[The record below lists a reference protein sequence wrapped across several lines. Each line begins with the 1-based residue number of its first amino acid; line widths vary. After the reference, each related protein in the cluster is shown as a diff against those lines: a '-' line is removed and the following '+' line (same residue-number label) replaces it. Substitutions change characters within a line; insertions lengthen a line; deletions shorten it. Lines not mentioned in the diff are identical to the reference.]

1 MRGRADVSGIHGHHD
16 QFAATRE
23 SSGSR
28 VTSSERYVRPFTTR
42 GDSEGKSW
50 FYEKNGRRVLHLD
63 DGRYWRAPRPRPR
76 PNRRRRRRE
85 GKSIV
90 QAALHV
96 TDAPQS
102 PTTDAEVVILV
113 LQRSLRNAISREKKK
128 EAAMAEVT
136 EKLEMT
142 EAKLR
147 RAERKRKETKLAHNT
162 ELEAATVKLKKAQR
176 KLVEVQQQ
184 HTAELSANEEKLAK
198 AQRKIRK
205 LQARLDDTQ
214 PQPNKEAEP
223 DALDLYWIALQAAE
237 EAEEAAA
244 KKRAEAATTMR
255 LWIQRLWFRFRRL
268 WWANAWFIRLY
279 VVVSFIIAFYI
290 WWKMSVI
297 IAGVFLLGM
306 YKLATAS
313 SQSDHLQDATETF
326 S

>member
-223 DALDLYWIALQAAE
+223 NARSEMKFCSGVLDYA
-237 EAEEAAA
+237 
-244 KKRAEAATTMR
+244 TMR
-255 LWIQRLWFRFRRL
+255 LRFRRL
-268 WWANAWFIRLY
+268 WWTNAWFICLCIA
-279 VVVSFIIAFYI
+279 VSFIIAFYI
-290 WWKMSVI
+290 WWKTSVI

-306 YKLATAS
+306 HYLASAIEEMGPPPGIVTM
-313 SQSDHLQDATETF
+313 HIENF